1 MSARPNLRRV
11 FAGRRVLITGG
22 LGFIGSNLAR
32 ALVGL
37 GARVSIVD
45 SLVPEYGG
53 NRRNLAGI
61 AARVKVHVADVRDW
75 PRLPDL
81 VRGQDFLFN
90 LAGQTSHMDSMTDPQ
105 TDLDINCRA
114 QLAILEACRL
124 HNPGIRIVFAST
136 RQIYGRPDYLPVD
149 ERHPLRPVDV
159 NGINKMA
166 GEAFHLLYSRVHGIA
181 ATALRLTNT
190 IGPRMRVK
198 DARQTFVGV
207 WVRRLVEGEPFE
219 VWGGEQL
226 RDFTYVDDAVEA
238 FLLAAAKPEAV
249 GEVFNSIWD
258 CKALIEQQL
267 IDYIRTTVV
276 HAGGIT
282 HLRRIADLAAL
293 YQVRTGCHGA
303 TDLSPV
309 CMGAALHFGLWVPNF
324 GIQEHM
330 PHTPETDAVFP
341 HSYRFERG
349 FMHPGEVPGHGV
361 EIDEALAARYPYQRA
376 YLPVNRLQHDGTLWH
391 W

>member
-32 ALVGL
+32 TLVGL

-124 HNPGIRIVFAST
+124 HNPCIRIVFAST

-249 GEVFNSIWD
+249 GEVFNLGGPPRVTLQRLAELLVEINRGGSF
-258 CKALIEQQL
+258 
-267 IDYIRTTVV
+267 VV
-276 HAGGIT
+276 REFPADR
-282 HLRRIADLAAL
+282 RRIDIGDYFADGRLIARRL
-293 YQVRTGCHGA
+293 GWKPR
-303 TDLSPV
+303 TDLRT
-309 CMGAALHFGLWVPNF
+309 ALERTV
-324 GIQEHM
+324 
-330 PHTPETDAVFP
+330 AY
-341 HSYRFERG
+341 YRRELR
-349 FMHPGEVPGHGV
+349 HYV
-361 EIDEALAARYPYQRA
+361 
-376 YLPVNRLQHDGTLWH
+376 
-391 W
+391 